1 MQSKENTEKQ
11 IEFLTDFVTAERL
24 DKINNIIEKRTK
36 YLTVVLEDIYHPHN
50 ASAVIRTCEC
60 FGIQDMYTI
69 ENVKQHRV
77 NKCVTQGAGKW
88 VTLNRYANAAN
99 NTENCVRHL
108 KKKGYKIVATS
119 LREGVS
125 VPPEELPVDNK
136 LALCFGTEELGLSD
150 TLHDMADYFVK
161 IPMVG
166 FTQSFNISVS
176 AALILQVLTGKLRN
190 SDIGWKLN
198 CKEKQDIRLNWIKNS
213 IRNVDAILK
222 RIERC

>member
-1 MQSKENTEKQ
+1 MQSKENIKKQ
-11 IEFLTDFVTAERL
+11 IEFLTDFVTKERL
-24 DKINNIIEKRTK
+24 FKIDKILAQRTE
-36 YLTVVLEDIYHPHN
+36 YLTVVLEDIYHSHN

-60 FGIQDMYTI
+60 FGIQNMYTI
-69 ENVKQHRV
+69 ENVRQHRV

-88 VTLNRYANAAN
+88 VTLNRYTNAEN
-99 NTENCVRHL
+99 NTENCIRHL
-108 KKKGYKIVATS
+108 KKRGYKIVATS

-125 VPPEELPVDNK
+125 VTPDELPVDNK

-150 TLHDMADYFVK
+150 TLHDMADYFIK

-176 AALILQVLTGKLRN
+176 AALILQILTGKLQN
-190 SDIGWKLN
+190 TEIDWHLGEKENLN
-198 CKEKQDIRLNWIKNS
+198 IRLTWIKNS

-222 RIERC
+222 RIDCE